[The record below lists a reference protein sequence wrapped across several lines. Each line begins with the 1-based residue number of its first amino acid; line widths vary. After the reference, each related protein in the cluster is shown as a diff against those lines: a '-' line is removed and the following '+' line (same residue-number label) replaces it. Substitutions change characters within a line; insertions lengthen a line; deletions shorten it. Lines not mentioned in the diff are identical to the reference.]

1 MVGSLLILAGGNITY
16 IDALYF
22 AGGSCTGAGLNPVD
36 INKLNTWQQVHAS
49 QLDVEADC
57 S

>member
-36 INKLNTWQQVHAS
+36 INKLNTWQQVHAF